1 MTMEKRET
9 PKMEEENENEIVI
22 RELNDY
28 LQHIS
33 LMRKKIKREEGDEQ
47 DAQRFFFRGQA
58 NIAWDVYPGVFRKG
72 FLVTESSLIKEA
84 YLRNPTEFRKLDTD
98 FERLAK
104 LQHYGLP
111 TRLLDVTSNPLVAI
125 YFACQSCREIID
137 DTLSDAADG
146 VVLFRRAY
154 SKGCN
159 DIEVS
164 VISHLANTEVS
175 GDLTLEKLLDDLVEH
190 NIYTDKMAQRCRENE
205 YKSLIDTLQSNYFV
219 ISNMNNERLI
229 RQSGLFLLAGKYNI
243 ILNDK
248 DRGKS
253 IIQVAKSNAR
263 EDFDKKV
270 FRIPA
275 DKKKDILEEL
285 NLYNVNE
292 GALFPELEHQMT
304 YIKQSQ
310 GNKPAKEPGLFSPL
324 VFSPEERVQSAHQ
337 RAITDAEVLQ
347 IIESVLRESV
357 NKVLYDDCRIA
368 VEDSLSVDWYL
379 RETKTSRVVLALT
392 DAMGKYGLHRYEA
405 KRDADIIVN
414 KIIEEIKNRSKA
426 N

>member
-1 MTMEKRET
+1 MEKRET

-72 FLVTESSLIKEA
+72 FLVTESSLINEA

-164 VISHLANTEVS
+164 AISHLADTEVS

-190 NIYTDKMAQRCRENE
+190 NIYSDKMAQRCRENE

-243 ILNDK
+243 ILNDS

-263 EDFDKKV
+263 EDFDRRV

-275 DKKKDILEEL
+275 EKKKDILEEL
-285 NLYNVNE
+285 NFYNVYE
-292 GALFPELEHQMT
+292 GALFPELERQMT

-337 RAITDAEVLQ
+337 RAITDEEVVQ

-357 NKVLYDDCRIA
+357 NKALYDDCRIA

-379 RETKTSRVVLALT
+379 RETKTSRVVLALM
-392 DAMGKYGLHRYEA
+392 DAMGKYGVPRFEA

>member
-1 MTMEKRET
+1 MEKRET

-22 RELNDY
+22 RDLNDY
-28 LQHIS
+28 LHHIS
-33 LMRKKIKREEGDEQ
+33 FMRKKIKREEGDEQ

-58 NIAWDVYPGVFRKG
+58 NIAWDVYPGIFRKG
-72 FLVTESSLIKEA
+72 FLVTESSLINEA

-164 VISHLANTEVS
+164 IISHLANTEVS

-190 NIYTDKMAQRCRENE
+190 NIYSDKMAQRCRENE

-229 RQSGLFLLAGKYNI
+229 RQSGLFLLVGKYNI
-243 ILNDK
+243 ILNDI
-248 DRGKS
+248 DIGKS

-263 EDFDKKV
+263 EDFDRRV

-275 DKKKDILEEL
+275 NKKKDILEEL

-324 VFSPEERVQSAHQ
+324 VFDSEERVQVANQ
-337 RAITDAEVLQ
+337 RAITDEEVLQ
-347 IIESVLRESV
+347 IIESVLRKSV
-357 NKVLYDDCRIA
+357 NKLLYDDCRIA

-392 DAMGKYGLHRYEA
+392 DALGKYGVPRFEA

-414 KIIEEIKNRSKA
+414 KIIEEIKNCSKA

>member
-1 MTMEKRET
+1 MEKRET

-22 RELNDY
+22 RDLNDY
-28 LQHIS
+28 LHHIS
-33 LMRKKIKREEGDEQ
+33 FMRKKIKREEGDEQ

-58 NIAWDVYPGVFRKG
+58 NIAWDVYPGIFRKG
-72 FLVTESSLIKEA
+72 FLVTESSLINEA

-164 VISHLANTEVS
+164 IISHLANTEVS

-190 NIYTDKMAQRCRENE
+190 NIYSDKMAQRCKENR

-229 RQSGLFLLAGKYNI
+229 RQSGLFLLVGKYNI
-243 ILNDK
+243 ILNDI
-248 DRGKS
+248 DIGKS

-263 EDFDKKV
+263 EDFDRRV

-275 DKKKDILEEL
+275 NKKKDILEEL

-324 VFSPEERVQSAHQ
+324 VFDSEERVQVANQ
-337 RAITDAEVLQ
+337 RAINDEEVLQ
-347 IIESVLRESV
+347 IIESVLRKSV
-357 NKVLYDDCRIA
+357 NKLLYDDCRIA

-392 DAMGKYGLHRYEA
+392 DALGKYGVPRFEA

-414 KIIEEIKNRSKA
+414 KIIEEIKNCSKA

>member
-1 MTMEKRET
+1 MEKRET
-9 PKMEEENENEIVI
+9 PKMEEENEKEIVI

-190 NIYTDKMAQRCRENE
+190 NIYSDKMAQRCRENE

-229 RQSGLFLLAGKYNI
+229 RQSGLFLLVGKYNI
-243 ILNDK
+243 ILNDI
-248 DRGKS
+248 DIGKS

-263 EDFDKKV
+263 EDFDRRV

-324 VFSPEERVQSAHQ
+324 VFDSEERVQVANQ
-337 RAITDAEVLQ
+337 RAITDEEVLQ
-347 IIESVLRESV
+347 IIESVLRKSV

-392 DAMGKYGLHRYEA
+392 DALGKYGVPRFEA

>member
-1 MTMEKRET
+1 MEKRET
-9 PKMEEENENEIVI
+9 PKMEEENEKEIVI

-72 FLVTESSLIKEA
+72 FLVTESSLIKAA

-146 VVLFRRAY
+146 VVLFSRAY

-190 NIYTDKMAQRCRENE
+190 NIYSDKMAQRCRENE

-263 EDFDKKV
+263 EDFDRRV

-275 DKKKDILEEL
+275 NKKKDILEEL

-324 VFSPEERVQSAHQ
+324 VFSPEERVQIANQ

-357 NKVLYDDCRIA
+357 NKALYDDCRIA

-392 DAMGKYGLHRYEA
+392 DAMGKYGVHRYEA

>member
-1 MTMEKRET
+1 MEKRET

-33 LMRKKIKREEGDEQ
+33 FMRKKIKREEGDEQ

-72 FLVTESSLIKEA
+72 FLVTESSLINEA

-125 YFACQSCREIID
+125 YFACQLCREIID
-137 DTLSDAADG
+137 DTLSVAADG
-146 VVLFRRAY
+146 IVLFRRAY

-190 NIYTDKMAQRCRENE
+190 NIYSDKMAQRCRENE

-229 RQSGLFLLAGKYNI
+229 RQSGLFLLVGKYNI
-243 ILNDK
+243 ILNDI
-248 DRGKS
+248 DIGKS

-263 EDFDKKV
+263 EDFDRRV

-275 DKKKDILEEL
+275 EKKKDILEEL
-285 NLYNVNE
+285 NFYNVNE

-324 VFSPEERVQSAHQ
+324 VFSPEERVQIANQ
-337 RAITDAEVLQ
+337 RAITDEEVLQ

-392 DAMGKYGLHRYEA
+392 DAMGKYGVPRYEA

>member
-1 MTMEKRET
+1 M
-9 PKMEEENENEIVI
+9 
-22 RELNDY
+22 
-28 LQHIS
+28 
-33 LMRKKIKREEGDEQ
+33 
-47 DAQRFFFRGQA
+47 
-58 NIAWDVYPGVFRKG
+58 
-72 FLVTESSLIKEA
+72 
-84 YLRNPTEFRKLDTD
+84 
-98 FERLAK
+98 
-104 LQHYGLP
+104 QHYGLP

-175 GDLTLEKLLDDLVEH
+175 GDLTLEKLLDALVEH
-190 NIYTDKMAQRCRENE
+190 NIYSDKMAQRCRENE

-229 RQSGLFLLAGKYNI
+229 RQSGLFLLSGKYNI

-263 EDFDKKV
+263 EDFDRRV

-275 DKKKDILEEL
+275 NKKKDILEEL

-310 GNKPAKEPGLFSPL
+310 GNKSAKEPGLFSPL
-324 VFSPEERVQSAHQ
+324 VFDSEERVQIAHQ
-337 RAITDAEVLQ
+337 RAITDEEVLQ
-347 IIESVLRESV
+347 IIESVLRKSV

-368 VEDSLSVDWYL
+368 VEDSLSVDWY
-379 RETKTSRVVLALT
+379 RFETKSSRVKIGLSEALL
-392 DAMGKYGLHRYEA
+392 KYMPRVEA
-405 KRDADIIVN
+405 KRIATSIID
-414 KIIEEIKNRSKA
+414 KIINEINDRLKETQ
-426 N
+426 

>member
-72 FLVTESSLIKEA
+72 FLVTESSLINEA

-190 NIYTDKMAQRCRENE
+190 NIYSDKMAQRCKENR

-229 RQSGLFLLAGKYNI
+229 RQSGLFLLVGKYNI
-243 ILNDK
+243 ILNDI
-248 DRGKS
+248 DIGKS

-263 EDFDKKV
+263 EDFDRRV

-275 DKKKDILEEL
+275 NKKKDILEEL

-324 VFSPEERVQSAHQ
+324 VFDSEERVQIANQ
-337 RAITDAEVLQ
+337 RAITDEEVLQ
-347 IIESVLRESV
+347 IIESVLRKSV

-392 DAMGKYGLHRYEA
+392 DAMGKYGMPRFEA

>member
-1 MTMEKRET
+1 MEKRET

-33 LMRKKIKREEGDEQ
+33 FMRKKIKREEGDEQ

-72 FLVTESSLIKEA
+72 FLVTESSLINEA

-125 YFACQSCREIID
+125 YFACPSCREIID
-137 DTLSDAADG
+137 DTLSVAADG
-146 VVLFRRAY
+146 IVLFRRAY

-190 NIYTDKMAQRCRENE
+190 NIYSDKMAQRCRENE

-229 RQSGLFLLAGKYNI
+229 RQSGLFLLVGKYNI
-243 ILNDK
+243 ILNDI
-248 DRGKS
+248 DIGKS

-263 EDFDKKV
+263 EDFDRRV

-275 DKKKDILEEL
+275 EKKKDILEEL
-285 NLYNVNE
+285 NFYNVTE

-324 VFSPEERVQSAHQ
+324 VFSPEERVQIANQ
-337 RAITDAEVLQ
+337 RAITDEEVLQ

-392 DAMGKYGLHRYEA
+392 DAMGKYGVPRYEA
-405 KRDADIIVN
+405 KRDAAIIVN

>member
-1 MTMEKRET
+1 MEKRET

-33 LMRKKIKREEGDEQ
+33 FMRKKIKREEGDEQ

-72 FLVTESSLIKEA
+72 FLVTESSLINEA

-190 NIYTDKMAQRCRENE
+190 NIYSDKMAQRCRENE

-229 RQSGLFLLAGKYNI
+229 RQSGLFLLVGKYNI
-243 ILNDK
+243 ILNDI
-248 DRGKS
+248 DIGKS

-263 EDFDKKV
+263 EDFDRRV

-275 DKKKDILEEL
+275 EKKKDILEEL
-285 NLYNVNE
+285 NFYNVNE

-324 VFSPEERVQSAHQ
+324 VFSPEERVQIANQ
-337 RAITDAEVLQ
+337 RAITDEEVLQ

-392 DAMGKYGLHRYEA
+392 DAMGKYGVPRYEA

>member
-1 MTMEKRET
+1 MEKRET
-9 PKMEEENENEIVI
+9 PKMEEENEKEIVI

-28 LQHIS
+28 LQHIF

-164 VISHLANTEVS
+164 VISHLANMEVS

-190 NIYTDKMAQRCRENE
+190 NIYSDKMAQRCRENE

-263 EDFDKKV
+263 EDFDRRV

-275 DKKKDILEEL
+275 NKKKDILEEL

-324 VFSPEERVQSAHQ
+324 VFDSEERVQIANQ
-337 RAITDAEVLQ
+337 RAITDEEVLQ
-347 IIESVLRESV
+347 IIDSVLRKSV
-357 NKVLYDDCRIA
+357 NKLLYDDCRIA
-368 VEDSLSVDWYL
+368 VEGSLSVDWYL

-392 DAMGKYGLHRYEA
+392 DAMGKYGVPRYEA

>member
-1 MTMEKRET
+1 MEKRET
-9 PKMEEENENEIVI
+9 PKMEEENEHEIVI

-190 NIYTDKMAQRCRENE
+190 NIYFDKMAQRCKENR

-243 ILNDK
+243 ILNDI
-248 DRGKS
+248 DIGKS

-263 EDFDKKV
+263 EDFDRRV

-275 DKKKDILEEL
+275 NKKKDILEEL

-310 GNKPAKEPGLFSPL
+310 GNKSAKEPGLFSPL
-324 VFSPEERVQSAHQ
+324 VFDSEERVQIAHQ
-337 RAITDAEVLQ
+337 RAITDEEVLQ
-347 IIESVLRESV
+347 IIDSVLRKSV
-357 NKVLYDDCRIA
+357 NKLLYDDCRIA

-379 RETKTSRVVLALT
+379 RETKKSRVVLALT
-392 DAMGKYGLHRYEA
+392 DAMGKYGVPRYEA

-414 KIIEEIKNRSKA
+414 KIIEEIKNRSKP

>member
-1 MTMEKRET
+1 MEKRET
-9 PKMEEENENEIVI
+9 PKMEEENEHEIVI

-72 FLVTESSLIKEA
+72 FLVTESSLINEA

-164 VISHLANTEVS
+164 AISHLADTEVS

-190 NIYTDKMAQRCRENE
+190 NIYSDKMAQRCRENE

-229 RQSGLFLLAGKYNI
+229 RQSGLFLLVGKYNI
-243 ILNDK
+243 ILNDI
-248 DRGKS
+248 DIGKS

-324 VFSPEERVQSAHQ
+324 VFDSEERVQVANQ
-337 RAITDAEVLQ
+337 RAITDEEVLQ
-347 IIESVLRESV
+347 IIESVLRKSV
-357 NKVLYDDCRIA
+357 NKLLYDDCRIA

-392 DAMGKYGLHRYEA
+392 DAMGKYGMPRFEA

>member
-1 MTMEKRET
+1 MEKRET

-72 FLVTESSLIKEA
+72 FLVTESSLINEA

-190 NIYTDKMAQRCRENE
+190 NIYSDKMAQRCRENE
-205 YKSLIDTLQSNYFV
+205 YKSLIDTLQSNFFV

-229 RQSGLFLLAGKYNI
+229 RQSGLFLLVGKYNI
-243 ILNDK
+243 ILNDI
-248 DRGKS
+248 DIGKS

-263 EDFDKKV
+263 EDFDRRV

-275 DKKKDILEEL
+275 NKKKDILEEL

-310 GNKPAKEPGLFSPL
+310 GNKSAKEPGLFSPL
-324 VFSPEERVQSAHQ
+324 VFSPEESVQSAHQ
-337 RAITDAEVLQ
+337 RAITDEEVLQ
-347 IIESVLRESV
+347 IIESVLRKSV

-392 DAMGKYGLHRYEA
+392 DAMGKYGVPRYEA

>member
-1 MTMEKRET
+1 MEKRET
-9 PKMEEENENEIVI
+9 PKMEEENEKEIVI

-146 VVLFRRAY
+146 VVLFSRAY

-190 NIYTDKMAQRCRENE
+190 NIYSDKMAQRCRENE

-263 EDFDKKV
+263 EDFDRRV

-310 GNKPAKEPGLFSPL
+310 GNKSAKEPGLFSPL
-324 VFSPEERVQSAHQ
+324 VFDSEERVQIAHQ
-337 RAITDAEVLQ
+337 RAITDEEVLQ
-347 IIESVLRESV
+347 IIESVLRKSV

-392 DAMGKYGLHRYEA
+392 DAMGKYGVPRYEA

>member
-1 MTMEKRET
+1 MEKRET

-33 LMRKKIKREEGDEQ
+33 FMRKKIKREEGDEQ

-190 NIYTDKMAQRCRENE
+190 NIYSDKMAQRCRENE

-229 RQSGLFLLAGKYNI
+229 RQSGLFLLVGKYNI
-243 ILNDK
+243 ILNDI
-248 DRGKS
+248 DIGKS

-263 EDFDKKV
+263 EDFDRRV

-275 DKKKDILEEL
+275 EKKKDILEEL
-285 NLYNVNE
+285 NFYNVNE

-324 VFSPEERVQSAHQ
+324 VFSPEERVQIANQ
-337 RAITDAEVLQ
+337 RAITDEEVLQ

-392 DAMGKYGLHRYEA
+392 DAMGKYGVPRYEA

>member
-1 MTMEKRET
+1 MEKRET

-72 FLVTESSLIKEA
+72 FLVTESSLINEA

-164 VISHLANTEVS
+164 VISHLADTEVS

-190 NIYTDKMAQRCRENE
+190 NIYSDKMAQRCRENE

-229 RQSGLFLLAGKYNI
+229 RQSGLFLLVGKYNI
-243 ILNDK
+243 ILNDI
-248 DRGKS
+248 DIGKS

-263 EDFDKKV
+263 EDFDRRI

-285 NLYNVNE
+285 NFYNVNE

-310 GNKPAKEPGLFSPL
+310 GNKSAKEPGLFSPITHDA
-324 VFSPEERVQSAHQ
+324 EERVQIANQ
-337 RAITDAEVLQ
+337 RAITDEEVLQ
-347 IIESVLRESV
+347 IIESVLRKSV

-392 DAMGKYGLHRYEA
+392 DAMGKYGVPRYEA

>member
-1 MTMEKRET
+1 MEKRET
-9 PKMEEENENEIVI
+9 PKMEEENEHEIVI

-72 FLVTESSLIKEA
+72 FLVTESSLINEA

-154 SKGCN
+154 SKGCT

-190 NIYTDKMAQRCRENE
+190 NIYSDKMAQRCRENE

-229 RQSGLFLLAGKYNI
+229 RQSGLFLLVGKYNI
-243 ILNDK
+243 ILNDI
-248 DRGKS
+248 DIGKS

-263 EDFDKKV
+263 EDFDRRV

-275 DKKKDILEEL
+275 NKKKDILEEL

-324 VFSPEERVQSAHQ
+324 VFDSEERVQIANQ
-337 RAITDAEVLQ
+337 RAITDEEVLQ
-347 IIESVLRESV
+347 IIDSVLRKSV
-357 NKVLYDDCRIA
+357 NKLLYDDCRIA

-392 DAMGKYGLHRYEA
+392 DAMGKYGVPRYEA

>member
-1 MTMEKRET
+1 MEKRET

-33 LMRKKIKREEGDEQ
+33 FMRKKIKREEGDEQ

-58 NIAWDVYPGVFRKG
+58 NIAWDVYPGIFRKG
-72 FLVTESSLIKEA
+72 FLVTESSLINEA

-164 VISHLANTEVS
+164 IISHLANTEVS

-190 NIYTDKMAQRCRENE
+190 NIYSDKMAQRCKENR

-229 RQSGLFLLAGKYNI
+229 RQSGLFLLVGKYNI
-243 ILNDK
+243 ILNDI
-248 DRGKS
+248 DIGKS

-263 EDFDKKV
+263 EDFDRRV

-275 DKKKDILEEL
+275 EKKKDILEEL
-285 NLYNVNE
+285 NFYNVNE

-324 VFSPEERVQSAHQ
+324 VFDSEERVQVANQ
-337 RAITDAEVLQ
+337 RAITDEEVLQ

-392 DAMGKYGLHRYEA
+392 DALGKYGVPRFEA

-414 KIIEEIKNRSKA
+414 KIIEEIKNCSKA

>member
-1 MTMEKRET
+1 
-9 PKMEEENENEIVI
+9 MEEENEKEIVI

-28 LQHIS
+28 LQHIF

-164 VISHLANTEVS
+164 VISHLANMEVS

-190 NIYTDKMAQRCRENE
+190 NIYSDKMAQRCRENE

-263 EDFDKKV
+263 EDFDRRV

-275 DKKKDILEEL
+275 NKKKDILEEL

-324 VFSPEERVQSAHQ
+324 VFDSEERVQIANQ
-337 RAITDAEVLQ
+337 RAITDEEVLQ
-347 IIESVLRESV
+347 IIDSVLRKSV
-357 NKVLYDDCRIA
+357 NKLLYDDCRIA
-368 VEDSLSVDWYL
+368 VEGSLSVDWYL

-392 DAMGKYGLHRYEA
+392 DAMGKYGVPRYEA

>member
-1 MTMEKRET
+1 MEKRET
-9 PKMEEENENEIVI
+9 PKMEEENEKEIVI

-58 NIAWDVYPGVFRKG
+58 NIAWDVHPGVFRKG
-72 FLVTESSLIKEA
+72 FLVTESSLINEA

-190 NIYTDKMAQRCRENE
+190 NIYSDKMAQRCRENE

-229 RQSGLFLLAGKYNI
+229 RQSGLFLLVGKYNI
-243 ILNDK
+243 ILNDI
-248 DRGKS
+248 DIGKS

-324 VFSPEERVQSAHQ
+324 VFDSEERVQIANQ
-337 RAITDAEVLQ
+337 RAITDEEVLQ
-347 IIESVLRESV
+347 IIDSVLRKSV
-357 NKVLYDDCRIA
+357 NKLLYDDCRIA

-392 DAMGKYGLHRYEA
+392 DAMGKHGVPRYEA
-405 KRDADIIVN
+405 KRNADIIVN

>member
-1 MTMEKRET
+1 MEKRET

-22 RELNDY
+22 GELNDY

-190 NIYTDKMAQRCRENE
+190 NIYSDKMAQRCRENE

-263 EDFDKKV
+263 EDFDRRV

-324 VFSPEERVQSAHQ
+324 VFDSEERVQVANQ
-337 RAITDAEVLQ
+337 RAITDEEVLQ
-347 IIESVLRESV
+347 IIESVLRKSV
-357 NKVLYDDCRIA
+357 NKALYDDCRIA

-392 DAMGKYGLHRYEA
+392 DAMGKYGVPRYEA

>member
-1 MTMEKRET
+1 MEKRET
-9 PKMEEENENEIVI
+9 PKMEEENEKEIVI

-28 LQHIS
+28 LQHIF

-190 NIYTDKMAQRCRENE
+190 NIYSDKMAQRCRENE

-263 EDFDKKV
+263 EDFDRRV

-285 NLYNVNE
+285 NFYNVNE

-324 VFSPEERVQSAHQ
+324 VFDSEERVQVANQ
-337 RAITDAEVLQ
+337 RAITDEEVLQ
-347 IIESVLRESV
+347 IIDSVLRKSV
-357 NKVLYDDCRIA
+357 NKLLYDDCRIA

-392 DAMGKYGLHRYEA
+392 DAMGKYGVPRYEA

>member
-1 MTMEKRET
+1 MEKRET

-28 LQHIS
+28 LHHIS

-72 FLVTESSLIKEA
+72 FLVTESSLINEA
-84 YLRNPTEFRKLDTD
+84 YLWNPTEFRKLDTD

-125 YFACQSCREIID
+125 YFACQPCREIID

-164 VISHLANTEVS
+164 VISHLANTEVD
-175 GDLTLEKLLDDLVEH
+175 GELTLEKLLDDLVEH
-190 NIYTDKMAQRCRENE
+190 NIYSDKMAQRCRENE

-219 ISNMNNERLI
+219 ISNMNKERLI
-229 RQSGLFLLAGKYNI
+229 RQSGLFLLVGKYNI
-243 ILNDK
+243 ILNDI
-248 DRGKS
+248 DIGKS

-263 EDFDKKV
+263 EDFDRRV

-275 DKKKDILEEL
+275 NKKKDILEEL
-285 NLYNVNE
+285 NLYNENE

-324 VFSPEERVQSAHQ
+324 VFDSEERVQIANQ
-337 RAITDAEVLQ
+337 RAITDEEVLQ
-347 IIESVLRESV
+347 IIEIVLRESV
-357 NKVLYDDCRIA
+357 KKVLYDDCRIA
-368 VEDSLSVDWYL
+368 VKDSLSVDWYL

-392 DAMGKYGLHRYEA
+392 DAMGKHNIPRYEA
-405 KRDADIIVN
+405 KQTADRIVSN
-414 KIIEEIKNRSKA
+414 IIEEIKNRSKA

>member
-1 MTMEKRET
+1 MEKRET
-9 PKMEEENENEIVI
+9 PKMEEENEHEIVI

-72 FLVTESSLIKEA
+72 FLVTESSLINEA

-146 VVLFRRAY
+146 VVLFSRAY

-190 NIYTDKMAQRCRENE
+190 NIYSDKMAQRCRENE

-263 EDFDKKV
+263 EDFDRRV

-285 NLYNVNE
+285 NFYNVNE

-310 GNKPAKEPGLFSPL
+310 GNKTAKEPGLFSPL

-337 RAITDAEVLQ
+337 RAITDEEVVQ

-357 NKVLYDDCRIA
+357 NKALYDDCRIA

-392 DAMGKYGLHRYEA
+392 DAMGKYGMPRFEA

>member
-1 MTMEKRET
+1 MEKRET

-33 LMRKKIKREEGDEQ
+33 FMRKKIKREEGDEQ

-72 FLVTESSLIKEA
+72 FLVTESSLINEA

-164 VISHLANTEVS
+164 VISHLADTEVS

-190 NIYTDKMAQRCRENE
+190 NIYSDKMAQRCRENE

-229 RQSGLFLLAGKYNI
+229 RQSGLFLLVGKYNI
-243 ILNDK
+243 ILNDI
-248 DRGKS
+248 DIGKS

-263 EDFDKKV
+263 EDFDRRI

-285 NLYNVNE
+285 NFYNVNE

-310 GNKPAKEPGLFSPL
+310 GNKSAKEPGLFSPITHDA
-324 VFSPEERVQSAHQ
+324 EERVQIANQ
-337 RAITDAEVLQ
+337 RAITDEEVLQ
-347 IIESVLRESV
+347 IIESVLRKSV

-392 DAMGKYGLHRYEA
+392 DAMGKYGVPRYEA

>member
-1 MTMEKRET
+1 MEKRET

-72 FLVTESSLIKEA
+72 FLVTESSLINEA

-243 ILNDK
+243 ILNDI
-248 DRGKS
+248 DIGKS

-263 EDFDKKV
+263 EDFDRRV

-275 DKKKDILEEL
+275 NKKKDILEEL

-310 GNKPAKEPGLFSPL
+310 GNKSAKEPGLFSPL
-324 VFSPEERVQSAHQ
+324 VFDSEERVQIANQ
-337 RAITDAEVLQ
+337 RAITDEEVLQ
-347 IIESVLRESV
+347 IIDSVLRKSV
-357 NKVLYDDCRIA
+357 NKLLYDDCRIA
-368 VEDSLSVDWYL
+368 VEGSLSVDWYL

-392 DAMGKYGLHRYEA
+392 DAMGKYGVPRYEA

>member
-1 MTMEKRET
+1 MEKRET

-72 FLVTESSLIKEA
+72 FLVTESSLINEA

-164 VISHLANTEVS
+164 AISHLADTEVS

-190 NIYTDKMAQRCRENE
+190 NIYSDKMAQRCRENE

-229 RQSGLFLLAGKYNI
+229 RQSGLFLLVGKYNI
-243 ILNDK
+243 ILNDI
-248 DRGKS
+248 DIGKS

-324 VFSPEERVQSAHQ
+324 VFSPEERVQIANQ
-337 RAITDAEVLQ
+337 RAITDEEVLQ

-357 NKVLYDDCRIA
+357 NKALYDDCRIA
-368 VEDSLSVDWYL
+368 VEDSLSVDWY
-379 RETKTSRVVLALT
+379 RFETKSSRVKIGLSEALL
-392 DAMGKYGLHRYEA
+392 KYMPRVEA
-405 KRDADIIVN
+405 KRIATSIID
-414 KIIEEIKNRSKA
+414 KIINEINNRLKETQ
-426 N
+426 

>member
-1 MTMEKRET
+1 MEKRET

-33 LMRKKIKREEGDEQ
+33 FMRKKIKREEGDEQ

-72 FLVTESSLIKEA
+72 FLVTESSLINEA

-125 YFACQSCREIID
+125 YFACQLCREIID
-137 DTLSDAADG
+137 DTLSVAADG
-146 VVLFRRAY
+146 IVLFRRAY

-190 NIYTDKMAQRCRENE
+190 NIYSDKMAQRCRENE

-229 RQSGLFLLAGKYNI
+229 RQSGLFLLVGKYNI
-243 ILNDK
+243 ILNDI
-248 DRGKS
+248 DIGKS

-263 EDFDKKV
+263 EDFDRRV

-275 DKKKDILEEL
+275 EKKKDILEEL
-285 NLYNVNE
+285 NFYNVNE

-324 VFSPEERVQSAHQ
+324 VFDSEERVQVANQ
-337 RAITDAEVLQ
+337 RAITDEEVLQ

-392 DAMGKYGLHRYEA
+392 DAMGKYGVPRYEA

>member
-1 MTMEKRET
+1 MEKRET

-33 LMRKKIKREEGDEQ
+33 FMRKKIKREEGDEQ

-72 FLVTESSLIKEA
+72 FLVTESSLINEA

-164 VISHLANTEVS
+164 IISHLANTEVS

-190 NIYTDKMAQRCRENE
+190 NIYSDKMAQRCKENR

-229 RQSGLFLLAGKYNI
+229 RQSGLFLLVGKYNI
-243 ILNDK
+243 ILNDI
-248 DRGKS
+248 DIGKS

-263 EDFDKKV
+263 EDFDRRV

-275 DKKKDILEEL
+275 NKKKDILEEL

-324 VFSPEERVQSAHQ
+324 VFSPEERVQIANQ
-337 RAITDAEVLQ
+337 RAITDEEVLQ

-392 DAMGKYGLHRYEA
+392 DAMGKYGVPRFEA